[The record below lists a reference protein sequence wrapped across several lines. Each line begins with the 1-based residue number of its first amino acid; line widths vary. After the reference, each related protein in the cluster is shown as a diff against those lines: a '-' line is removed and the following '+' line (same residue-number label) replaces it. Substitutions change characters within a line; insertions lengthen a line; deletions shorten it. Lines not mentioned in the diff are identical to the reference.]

1 MHKEASV
8 RYVLLTVL
16 SMLVISSSVYSREQL
31 IVTRAGE
38 VENTYDVANY
48 QPGELYFYLDQDYY
62 TRYLWQGEDSIDYYI
77 EDRLLWVNGRV
88 VGVDLEDTRLDD
100 LPTKEGVVTA
110 IATDDKLGD
119 LYQLPDLTGIQICT
133 ANGYLDLSL
142 MEGLKHITALDLENA
157 AQNDSSLIHLHPL
170 KNLKALYLGWGVT
183 DTGLAHIKGL
193 TNLKYL
199 YLAHARITDDGLTHL
214 TLLINLEGL
223 TLGTLRPATEA
234 YITDKGLL
242 QLVRLTNLLQLDL
255 SCSFITDTGL
265 VHLTS
270 LHKLEDL
277 SLFATDISDAG
288 LAYLT
293 GLAELR
299 YLNLCGT
306 RVGDGAI
313 LYLAQLP
320 KLRWLNLAFT
330 NLTDEGLNEL
340 GKLPNLRALVVG
352 GYDVPVTDSAF
363 REFQST
369 YPQCEIHW
377 LDFWPD

>member
-8 RYVLLTVL
+8 KYVLLTVL
-16 SMLVISSSVYSREQL
+16 LMLVISPSVYSREQL
-31 IVTRAGE
+31 IVTRAGKAE
-38 VENTYDVANY
+38 ATYDVTNY
-48 QPGELYFYLDQDYY
+48 QPGEFYFYLDQDYY
-62 TRYLWQGEDSIDYYI
+62 TRYLWQGEDSINYYI
-77 EDRLLWVNGRV
+77 EDGLLWVNGEI
-88 VGVDLEDTRLDD
+88 VGIDFEETSLDD
-100 LPTKEGVVTA
+100 VSTREGILTA
-110 IATDDKLGD
+110 IAEGPDIIY
-119 LYQLPDLTGIQICT
+119 LYQLPDLKAVQVPHV
-133 ANGYLDLSL
+133 NGNVDFSL
-142 MEGLKHITALDLENA
+142 LNEMTNLVALDLA
-157 AQNDSSLIHLHPL
+157 DGAQSDSSLVYLKPL
-170 KNLKALYLGWGVT
+170 KNLKLLYLGWGVT
-183 DTGLAHIKGL
+183 DTGLAHIEEL
-193 TNLKYL
+193 TNLKCL

-214 TLLINLEGL
+214 TLLINLEEL

-234 YITDKGLL
+234 HITDKGLL
-242 QLVRLTNLLQLDL
+242 QLVRLTNLRELYL

-265 VHLTS
+265 VHLAS

-277 SLFATDISDAG
+277 SLFATDISDTG

-313 LYLAQLP
+313 LYLARLP
-320 KLRWLNLAFT
+320 QLRWLNLAFT

-340 GKLPNLRALVVG
+340 GKLPNLRTLVVG